1 MNERINGFI
10 NLCSSAGFDINTVK
24 AYIEGERLCA
34 REITYAAYLLTQR
47 YQCELASFVYEKR
60 RAPDVGELVSDGFLE
75 LFKLLLG
82 YGLEQGLDYISSDGG
97 VSEESIL
104 LSVLS
109 LDNRD
114 VALDTAELLLES
126 GFDPE
131 YRLPDCSVAEQIERE
146 LLDYVLECNKDTF
159 AVESSAYRV
168 LLLYSYGAVPR
179 HISVSFAEGY
189 GRESLKDY
197 RLLSVRAGL
206 AEGEI
211 KIDVTDSIDGALV
224 CSLAPVAQPKCG

>member
-1 MNERINGFI
+1 MTERIRG
-10 NLCSSAGFDINTVK
+10 LVDRCSSARFDINTVK
-24 AYIEGERLCA
+24 EYIEGERLCA
-34 REITYAAYLLTQR
+34 HEITYAAYLLTQR
-47 YQCELASFVYEKR
+47 YQCELASFVYENR

-82 YGLEQGLDYISSDGG
+82 FGLEQGLDYISSDGG
-97 VSEESIL
+97 VSEESVL

-114 VALDTAELLLES
+114 AALDTAELLLES

-146 LLDYVLECNKDTF
+146 LLDCALECNKDTF
-159 AVESSAYRV
+159 ALESSAYLV

-206 AEGEI
+206 TEGEI
-211 KIDVTDSIDGALV
+211 KIDVTDSACGALIAR
-224 CSLAPVAQPKCG
+224 LTPGAQPMCG

>member
-1 MNERINGFI
+1 MTERIRGFTDFCI
-10 NLCSSAGFDINTVK
+10 SAGADASAVK
-24 AYIEGERLCA
+24 KYIEENSLCT

-82 YGLEQGLDYISSDGG
+82 FGLEQGLDYISSDGG

-114 VALDTAELLLES
+114 ASLDTAELLLES

-131 YRLPDCSVAEQIERE
+131 YRLPDYSVAEQIERE
-146 LLDYVLECNKDTF
+146 LLDVALAFNEDPFT
-159 AVESSAYRV
+159 VESAAYTF
-168 LLLYSYGAVPR
+168 LFLYAYGGEPR
-179 HISVSFAEGY
+179 HISISFAEGY

-206 AEGEI
+206 EEGEI
-211 KIDVTDSIDGALV
+211 KIDVTDSIDGALIAR
-224 CSLAPVAQPKCG
+224 LAPGEQPKCG

>member
-1 MNERINGFI
+1 MNERINDFI
-10 NLCSSAGFDINTVK
+10 NLCSSAEFDINTVK

-82 YGLEQGLDYISSDGG
+82 FGLEQGLDYISSDGG
-97 VSEESIL
+97 VSEESVL

-114 VALDTAELLLES
+114 AALGIAGLLLES

-131 YRLPDCSVAEQIERE
+131 YRLPDYSVAEQIERE
-146 LLDYVLECNKDTF
+146 LLDCALECNKDTF

-179 HISVSFAEGY
+179 HISISFAEGY
-189 GRESLKDY
+189 GRESLRDH

-206 AEGEI
+206 EEGKI
-211 KIDVTDSIDGALV
+211 KIDVPDSAYGALIAH
-224 CSLAPVAQPKCG
+224 LTPEAQPKCG

>member
-1 MNERINGFI
+1 MTERIRGFTD
-10 NLCSSAGFDINTVK
+10 LCTSAGADTFAVRK
-24 AYIEGERLCA
+24 YIEENSLCA
-34 REITYAAYLLTQR
+34 REITYAAYLLTQS
-47 YQCELASFVYEKR
+47 YQCELASFVYENR

-114 VALDTAELLLES
+114 ASLGIAGLLLES

-131 YRLPDCSVAEQIERE
+131 YHLPDCSVAEQIERE
-146 LLDYVLECNKDTF
+146 LLDCALEFNKDTF

-197 RLLSVRAGL
+197 RLLSVRAEL

-211 KIDVTDSIDGALV
+211 KIDVTDSVYGALV
-224 CSLAPVAQPKCG
+224 CRLALGA